1 MSITVEDALK
11 LPTMKNARLL
21 AGKNGL
27 KNNIYGITV
36 FDYIGSEDLQ
46 EEFYAQNIRNLT
58 SQMVLTSFSAIRDDV
73 QKQCANL
80 RRMSQCGQV
89 ALVLYYVGIIMK
101 NVDPMLIRTAESLNM
116 PLIAMPSNRM
126 NLRYGDLISE
136 VSEAIVSDRMHYN
149 GSLMTEIIGQVSKM
163 PSDKQTIDSVLSL
176 LSSKLH
182 VSAVLTDVSLNIL
195 GEAIWPEGN
204 PRISELLTEENV
216 SHHVKKRKSF
226 APVPGSY
233 LWFVPIHDRGPE
245 PMRLFLI
252 EEGSVLTDIML
263 DMARETV
270 QLAVELWSNRHSAVI
285 TSELVK
291 AILNDEPIRMRRLS
305 DVLHIDIKSI
315 HNTWFIRCR
324 DKDTPFTAE
333 MIRAIRDIM
342 GALDSEILL
351 EPYRTPLGETNDLV
365 MFFRNPM
372 DAKLLDS
379 CAQSILDTL
388 KGMGLKDVRLTM
400 LDYKFTTSDVRR
412 AFSIWNQSEA
422 TARSIFPLLEIFHES
437 EIELARQCND
447 IIRLGEA
454 SITSAT
460 GCLDALEEHH
470 NSEEMLKTLE
480 VYFLDADLSM
490 QKTSEI
496 LGVHKNTIKYRINM
510 VCDALGQQVGNPVTS
525 ARLTTALAIRR
536 LMNRSWNQ

>member
-58 SQMVLTSFSAIRDDV
+58 SQMVLTSFSAIPDDA

-101 NVDPMLIRTAESLNM
+101 NVDPMLIQTAESLNM

-315 HNTWFIRCR
+315 HNTWFIRCT
-324 DKDTPFTAE
+324 DKIVYAKSGDKELTVKSIDAGTSVTLW
-333 MIRAIRDIM
+333 D
-342 GALDSEILL
+342 
-351 EPYRTPLGETNDLV
+351 GETGVGHEFTYTTTTANYV
-365 MFFRNPM
+365 
-372 DAKLLDS
+372 DAWGKS
-379 CAQSILDTL
+379 QTL
-388 KGMGLKDVRLTM
+388 
-400 LDYKFTTSDVRR
+400 
-412 AFSIWNQSEA
+412 N
-422 TARSIFPLLEIFHES
+422 
-437 EIELARQCND
+437 
-447 IIRLGEA
+447 
-454 SITSAT
+454 
-460 GCLDALEEHH
+460 
-470 NSEEMLKTLE
+470 
-480 VYFLDADLSM
+480 
-490 QKTSEI
+490 
-496 LGVHKNTIKYRINM
+496 
-510 VCDALGQQVGNPVTS
+510 VGNKVP
-525 ARLTTALAIRR
+525 
-536 LMNRSWNQ
+536 